1 MWLYSVSKFFE
12 DPYREDLAVK
22 INFIS
27 SLIINVITWVVLY
40 YKLHAFSYLSESGQI
55 SLHYNIYFGI
65 DNIGNWYNV
74 FIMPLFG
81 IFIIVFNNILAYTFY
96 SKEKLISYLLII
108 SQTVLQAILLA
119 AAVFVI
125 LLNI

>member
-27 SLIINVITWVVLY
+27 SLIINAITWVALY

-65 DNIGNWYNV
+65 DNIGSWYNV
-74 FIMPLFG
+74 FIIPLFG
-81 IFIIVFNNILAYTFY
+81 LFIIVFNNILAYTFY

-108 SQTVLQAILLA
+108 SQTVLQVILLA
-119 AAVFVI
+119 AAVFII